1 MRRDQIDWLSW
12 RSSARIEGDG
22 WSMEVSLL
30 LRSLLARLGYDQQGV
45 EEKPLGVSLE
55 ARKLREDLMPLWLR
69 RGGLI

>member
-1 MRRDQIDWLSW
+1 LAELEEQCEDRRGWVV
-12 RSSARIEGDG
+12 DG
-22 WSMEVSLL
+22 GFFAVAQ
-30 LRSLLARLGYDQQGV
+30 LAGSLGYDQQGV